1 MARINKELVAM
12 NLLTCPTSKEA
23 AEKSGISVPTLCR
36 LKKKAARKA
45 IESTYTGVMTV
56 SERQSVKDPNTHI
69 TSTKE
74 VVVLENQPCKLSFET
89 IAATVQTDTA
99 AALSQG
105 VKVFLSPNVSI
116 KAGSK
121 LTVTQNGV
129 TTAYKSSGVPAV
141 YPTHQEIILTLFER
155 WA

>member
-1 MARINKELVAM
+1 MIKAIQ
-12 NLLTCPTSKEA
+12 A
-23 AEKSGISVPTLCR
+23 AQ
-36 LKKKAARKA
+36 KAARKA

-89 IAATVQTDTA
+89 IAATAQTETA
-99 AALSQG
+99 ASLTQG
-105 VKVFLSPNVSI
+105 TKLFLPPNVEI

-121 LTVTQNGV
+121 IIVEQDGV
-129 TTAYKSSGVPAV
+129 KNAYSASGVPAV

>member
-1 MARINKELVAM
+1 MIKAM
-12 NLLTCPTSKEA
+12 QA
-23 AEKSGISVPTLCR
+23 AQ
-36 LKKKAARKA
+36 KAARKA
-45 IESTYTGVMTV
+45 IESTYTGVMTI

-89 IAATVQTDTA
+89 IAATAQTETA
-99 AALSQG
+99 ASLTQG
-105 VKVFLSPNVSI
+105 TKLFLPPDVEVN
-116 KAGSK
+116 AGSK
-121 LTVTQNGV
+121 IIVEQDGV
-129 TTAYKSSGVPAV
+129 KNAYSASGVPAV

>member
-1 MARINKELVAM
+1 MIKAM
-12 NLLTCPTSKEA
+12 QA
-23 AEKSGISVPTLCR
+23 AQ
-36 LKKKAARKA
+36 KAARKA
-45 IESTYTGVMTV
+45 IESTYTGVMTI

-89 IAATVQTDTA
+89 IAATAQTETA
-99 AALSQG
+99 ASLTQG
-105 VKVFLSPNVSI
+105 TKLFLPPDVEV

-121 LTVTQNGV
+121 IIVEQDGV
-129 TTAYKSSGVPAV
+129 KNAYSASGVPAV

>member
-1 MARINKELVAM
+1 
-12 NLLTCPTSKEA
+12 
-23 AEKSGISVPTLCR
+23 
-36 LKKKAARKA
+36 
-45 IESTYTGVMTV
+45 MTV

-89 IAATVQTDTA
+89 IAVTVQTDTA
-99 AALSQG
+99 ATLSQG
-105 VKVFLSPNVSI
+105 VKVFLSPDVSI

-141 YPTHQEIILTLFER
+141 YPTPQEIMLELFTK